1 MSTAQAA
8 SDVQLKIASR
18 PAFAGKNSD
27 DTQSA
32 RSIPSVMQSDL
43 AIRAA
48 ARSVVHASWSTA
60 NIQAFDRPRSYCRR
74 APGYMKRRDV
84 QRPAAPAA
92 ESHAGEKAIEPG
104 VPP

>member
-1 MSTAQAA
+1 MSTAHAA
-8 SDVQLKIASR
+8 SEVQLKIASR
-18 PAFAGKNSD
+18 PAIAGKNSD

-32 RSIPSVMQSDL
+32 RSMPSWMQSDL

-60 NIQAFDRPRSYCRR
+60 NIHALDSPRSYCSR
-74 APGYMKRRDV
+74 APGYMNRLDV
-84 QRPAAPAA
+84 QRPAAPSAASVAA
-92 ESHAGEKAIEPG
+92 EKAMDPG